1 MSAPRM
7 HIYTPLQHEEE
18 VRLLRCRRPSTS
30 GGRTDC
36 SATIEGPALT
46 TLNHEIGVDKASL
59 TACPP
64 FVALSYV
71 WGSPDRDYRLT
82 LCDSSLLPI
91 TESVAEALMYVLDDI
106 QDGFIWID
114 QICINQSDTEEKN
127 QQVAKMGD
135 IYRKACKVFVWLGPE
150 GDGAGR
156 VDQIFQDFD
165 KSRANS
171 TADTVLREAFV
182 FSPEAH
188 LNRQAMISTM
198 KLPWFER
205 AWVVQEF
212 MLAREAIL
220 AHGRFRWNPDT
231 MFLVTC
237 LFRDIGRESFSEFLD
252 HEISYLR
259 KNHPFQIMRNN
270 KEIHEDF
277 HSLLSRM
284 SSECKVSEPRDLVYA
299 FLALNKDQRI
309 QIRPTYDAPVYRV
322 FTEVARTIIA
332 ATGNLD
338 ILAAAPRQPRPKSHF
353 SVDFPEN
360 FPSWAPNWCC
370 GQLSVPL
377 FYRTGRAPFKAC
389 LSLPWVKP
397 NPEPDHPN
405 HLVLQG
411 RVIATVYDTCPVL
424 SGMGSRERLIDFVR
438 LDEQGA
444 ALRQILR
451 RATNQFQLTRQRV
464 LRVCVSDGSFV
475 PHLSKT
481 VVEQDIE
488 FRQFTGLS
496 EANLNSLLNVYDN
509 EEQFGPRSFEKRLL
523 WEYVLVLRNRRL
535 FVTADSRIG
544 LTQSCVKAGDTIII
558 AHGSA
563 TPLVIQAVNEE
574 KRIFRLIGQCYLE
587 KAMAGEECD
596 FKKWPTSSFIIS

>member
-1 MSAPRM
+1 M
-7 HIYTPLQHEEE
+7 HIYTPLQHEEIR
-18 VRLLRCRRPSTS
+18 VLRCRRLSTS
-30 GGRTDC
+30 AGPTGC
-36 SATIEGPALT
+36 CATIKGPAFT
-46 TLNHEIGVDKASL
+46 TLGHEIGIDQVSL

-71 WGSPDRDYRLT
+71 WGSPVRDYRLT
-82 LCDSSLLPI
+82 LCDNSLLPI
-91 TESVAEALMYVLDDI
+91 TKSVAEALTYVLDDI
-106 QDGFIWID
+106 EDAFIWID

-135 IYRKACKVFVWLGPE
+135 IYRKACRVFIWLGPE
-150 GDGAGR
+150 GDGAER
-156 VDQIFQDFD
+156 VDRIFQDFE
-165 KSRANS
+165 KSKVNS
-171 TADTVLREAFV
+171 TTEAVLREAFI
-182 FSPEAH
+182 FSLEAH

-205 AWVVQEF
+205 AWVVQEL

-220 AHGRFRWNPDT
+220 VHGRFRWHPDT
-231 MFLVTC
+231 LFLVTC
-237 LFRDIGRESFSEFLD
+237 LFRNIGRESFSEFLD

-270 KEIHEDF
+270 MEIHEDF
-277 HSLLSRM
+277 YSLLSRM
-284 SSECKVSEPRDLVYA
+284 SSGCKVSEPRDLVYA
-299 FLALNKDQRI
+299 FLALNKDHRI
-309 QIRPTYDAPVYRV
+309 QIRPTYDVPVYRV
-322 FTEVARTIIA
+322 FTEVARTIIS

-338 ILAAAPRQPRPKSHF
+338 ILAVAPRQSRHKSHF
-353 SVDFPEN
+353 SIDYPED

-370 GQLSVPL
+370 GLLSVPL
-377 FYRTGRAPFKAC
+377 FYRAGRVPFKAC
-389 LSLPWVKP
+389 LSLSWAKP
-397 NPEPDHPN
+397 NPEPDNPD

-411 RVIATVYDTCPVL
+411 KVIGIVYETSPVL

-438 LDEQGA
+438 LEEQKA
-444 ALRQILR
+444 ALHQILR
-451 RATNQFQLTRQRV
+451 RITSQFKLTRQRV

-481 VVEQDIE
+481 LVEQDIE

-496 EANLNSLLNVYDN
+496 EANLNSLLDVYDS
-509 EEQFGPRSFEKRLL
+509 EEQFGPQSFEKRLL

-535 FVTADSRIG
+535 FVTADGRIG
-544 LTQSCVKAGDTIII
+544 LTQNCVKAGDTIII

-563 TPLVIQAVNEE
+563 TPLVIRAINEK

-587 KAMAGEECD
+587 KAMFGEEYN
-596 FKKWPTSSFIIS
+596 FEKRPGSSFIIA